1 VGELESTLRESL
13 GTRVVVKNE
22 PGYRGQ
28 IVIEYY
34 DRGELERLCRHLA
47 PPRSL

>member
-1 VGELESTLRESL
+1 VRNS
-13 GTRVVVKNE
+13 

-34 DRGELERLCRHLA
+34 DRGDLDRLCQQLA
-47 PPRSL
+47 PRDQIR